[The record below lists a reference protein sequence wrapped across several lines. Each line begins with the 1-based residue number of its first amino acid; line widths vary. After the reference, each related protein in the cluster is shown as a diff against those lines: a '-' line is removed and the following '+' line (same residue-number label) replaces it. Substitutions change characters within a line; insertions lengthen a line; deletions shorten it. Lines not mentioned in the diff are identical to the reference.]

1 MFAVKNR
8 ICDPPNP
15 PDRRSSPRIES
26 KINSGAS
33 YLPIRHKS
41 VKNLVNRYSVTNIDR
56 LYLYAFDKHSPPYHR
71 TKPTQRII
79 KSGDG

>member
-15 PDRRSSPRIES
+15 PDRRSSPRIEY
-26 KINSGAS
+26 KINSGAVHF
-33 YLPIRHKS
+33 LVRHKS
-41 VKNLVNRYSVTNIDR
+41 VLSSFNVEGHTNIDR
-56 LYLYAFDKHSPPYHR
+56 LYLYAFDKHSPPYRR